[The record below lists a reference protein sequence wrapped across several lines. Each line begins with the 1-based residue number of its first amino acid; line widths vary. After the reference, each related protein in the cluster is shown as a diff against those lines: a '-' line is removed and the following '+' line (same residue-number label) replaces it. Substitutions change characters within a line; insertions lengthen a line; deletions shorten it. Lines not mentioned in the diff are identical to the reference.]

1 VGGGEKGPVAIRPPI
16 ARLTLEAVGVLIFDH
31 HALVSSRLINQLDSG
46 LQCLVLYLNSHNK
59 DLPTV
64 LVIEAENS
72 LGLSRLES
80 GSISSPNLL
89 YVS

>member
-46 LQCLVLYLNSHNK
+46 LQCLVLYLNS
-59 DLPTV
+59 
-64 LVIEAENS
+64 LVIEAEIS